1 VAKNN
6 MDLNQTCSPPEQ
18 SIFQEFPTFE
28 IIPVEKAIPH
38 EFHDPTRTPPL
49 IKKLRASG
57 IMINPPL
64 FSPFGDGSGQYMVL
78 DGANRVF
85 AFKEMGLPHILA
97 QTIPSDSISLKLSSW
112 NHVIWEMA
120 TSVLV
125 KSIKNIPNTI
135 LMEMGENNYEKKEG
149 EGNSIIATIQTPDD
163 REFWIDSKI
172 ESRKECVS
180 LMTAVMDTYKQV
192 ASFDRIPLGTI
203 EAVQGLYEDITAII
217 SYPQFP
223 IHEVFELCQ
232 AGILLP
238 SGITRFRVTPRA
250 LKINYPLDELAS
262 QITLEEKKNNLH
274 NWLQERLARKGVR
287 FYAESTLIFD
297 E

>member
-1 VAKNN
+1 
-6 MDLNQTCSPPEQ
+6 MDSNQTCSPPQQ
-18 SIFQEFPTFE
+18 SNFQEFPSFE
-28 IIPVEKAIPH
+28 IIPIEKAIPH
-38 EFHDPTRTPPL
+38 EFHDPSRTPPL
-49 IKKLRASG
+49 IEKLRASG

-64 FSPFGDGSGQYMVL
+64 FSPFDDESGQFMVL

-85 AFKEMGLPHILA
+85 AFREMGLPHILA

-120 TSVLV
+120 TSVLL
-125 KSIKNIPNTI
+125 KSLKNIPNTS
-135 LMEMGENNYEKKEG
+135 LMEMGGNNYEKKKG
-149 EGNSIIATIQTPDD
+149 EGNGIIATIQTPDD
-163 REFWIDSKI
+163 REFWIVSKI
-172 ESRKECVS
+172 KSRKECVS
-180 LMTAVMDTYKQV
+180 LMTAVMDTYKQ
-192 ASFDRIPLGTI
+192 AARFDRIPLGTI

-217 SYPQFP
+217 SYPQFH
-223 IHEVFELCQ
+223 IHEVFSFCK

-262 QITLEEKKNNLH
+262 QKSLEEKKHSLH
-274 NWLQERLARKGVR
+274 DWIQERLARKGVR